1 MYTPRQNQLIYT
13 MFSFK
18 AFPHS
23 GSECGVHQLG
33 LRDFMNKKRREKRG
47 GEGRGKGKE
56 ERGGKGGGSRR
67 RKAITDNS
75 LEKNLCT

>member
-1 MYTPRQNQLIYT
+1 

-18 AFPHS
+18 AFPRS
-23 GSECGVHQLG
+23 GSEHGGYQLG
-33 LRDFMNKKRREKRG
+33 LRDFMNEKRREKRG
-47 GEGRGKGKE
+47 GE
-56 ERGGKGGGSRR
+56 ERGGKRGGSRR